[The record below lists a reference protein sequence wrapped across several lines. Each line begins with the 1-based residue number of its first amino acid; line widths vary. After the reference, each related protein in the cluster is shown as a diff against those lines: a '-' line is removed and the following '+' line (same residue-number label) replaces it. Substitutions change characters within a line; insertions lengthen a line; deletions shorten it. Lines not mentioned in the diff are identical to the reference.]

1 MGAMAQRAGTR
12 RPATADASSR
22 PSTALM
28 SPRCCV
34 FAPADVRRRLGGPS
48 VSAPCQGYPALR
60 ASSHAPVPGLGRMPL
75 PPLPQTAGGHSLEAI
90 CVRGQGHTT
99 SPRLL
104 TGMLTGWEVPA
115 NGEWEHSSY
124 CYTTH
129 LNQHLCA
136 RNLAPLKLAPHSFT
150 NARTFASLLP
160 PSRPLLF
167 RASRVPLDA
176 KHMSG
181 AELRSA
187 LCSHATYHAM
197 HARRLFPS
205 SPLPS
210 CTLTRTHARTRMPA
224 CIQLQMRTSPASTP
238 CTTHP

>member
-1 MGAMAQRAGTR
+1 MAQRAGTR

-150 NARTFASLLP
+150 NA
-160 PSRPLLF
+160 PSPTSCPLLAPILF
-167 RASRVPLDA
+167 CASRVPPLDA

-181 AELRSA
+181 AEPRSA
-187 LCSHATYHAM
+187 LGSHTTCHAI
-197 HARRLFPS
+197 HVRRV
-205 SPLPS
+205 PLLPPPLIH
-210 CTLTRTHARTRMPA
+210 TLTRTYTHAHA
-224 CIQLQMRTSPASTP
+224 CMLVHNCR
-238 CTTHP
+238 